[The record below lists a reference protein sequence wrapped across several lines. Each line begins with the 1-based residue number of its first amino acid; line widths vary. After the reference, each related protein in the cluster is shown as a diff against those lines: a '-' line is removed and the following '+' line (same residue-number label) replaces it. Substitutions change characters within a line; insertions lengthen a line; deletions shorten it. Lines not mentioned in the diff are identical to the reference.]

1 MPEEVRSFEVQLPLV
16 LALVRSA
23 AEVSARAL
31 NDQFTQL
38 ILFWSKKFNQV
49 SVSEKQL
56 PSEPVA
62 AEVPHSVENRAAP
75 RDSAVDALSRR
86 NWPCVQA

>member
-1 MPEEVRSFEVQLPLV
+1 LPLV

-38 ILFWSKKFNQV
+38 ILFWSKKFSQV
-49 SVSEKQL
+49 SDSVKQL
-56 PSEPVA
+56 PSEPLA
-62 AEVPHSVENRAAP
+62 ADVPHSVENRAMP
-75 RDSAVDALSRR
+75 RDKAVVALSRR
-86 NWPCVQA
+86 N